1 MKRLLRY
8 MKGYEK
14 QCVLGPL
21 FKLLEALFE
30 LLVPLVV
37 ARIVDQGI
45 ANGDRGYVVQM
56 CLVMVALGVVG
67 LIMSVSAQY
76 FSAVA
81 AVGFSTRLR
90 HALMENIL
98 GLSYSQVDQLGSS
111 TMITRMTSDVN
122 QVQNGVNLTLRLL
135 LRSPFVVF
143 GAMVMAF
150 TIDFS
155 AALVFVG
162 VIPVLC
168 IIVFGLMII
177 TMPMYRRV
185 QVSLDG
191 VTSATRQ
198 NLSGV
203 RVLRAFCKEDTEVE
217 AFCGSTAKLT
227 QAQLIAGRVSALMNP
242 LTYVVINLAVVL
254 LVRVGAIQVENGILT
269 QGLVIALYNY
279 MSQILVEL
287 IKMANLI
294 ITISKSLACA
304 NRVAKVLELKS
315 SQENGTLDAGNLRG
329 EVEFRDVSAQY
340 AGAAN
345 PSLEHISFHA
355 RPGQTIGIIGGTGS
369 GKTTLVNLIP
379 RLYDALSGRVLL
391 DGVEAAQYDQNSL
404 RQVIG
409 LVPQKAVLF
418 KGTIRENL
426 RWGNP
431 DATDDELWAALETA
445 QAREVVKDKEGELN
459 APVEQ
464 GGVNFSGGQRQ
475 RLTIARAL
483 VRKPKILILDDSASA
498 LDYAT
503 DANLRMAIRKMENP
517 PTTFLVSQRAASV
530 RYADEILVLD
540 DGVLVGQGTHD
551 QLLESCSVY
560 QEIYYSQFPKEVRHH
575 A

>member
-1 MKRLLRY
+1 MKKLLRY
-8 MKGYEK
+8 LKGYEK
-14 QCVLGPL
+14 ECVLGPL

-30 LLVPLVV
+30 LFVPLVV

-45 ANGDRGYVVQM
+45 SNGDRGYVVQM
-56 CLVMVALGVVG
+56 CLVLVALGVVG
-67 LIMSVSAQY
+67 LLMSVSAQY

-90 HALMENIL
+90 HALMQNIL

-143 GAMVMAF
+143 GAMFMAF
-150 TIDFS
+150 TIDFD
-155 AALVFVG
+155 AALVFAG

-168 IIVFGLMII
+168 VIVFGLMLI

-185 QVSLDG
+185 QGALDS

-203 RVLRAFCKEDTEVE
+203 RVLRAFCKETDEVNG
-217 AFCGSTAKLT
+217 FCGKTEALTAS
-227 QAQLIAGRVSALMNP
+227 QLSAGRVSALMNP

-254 LVRVGAIQVENGILT
+254 LVRVGAIQVQNGILT

-304 NRVAKVLELKS
+304 NRVAAVLELKS
-315 SQENGTLDAGNLRG
+315 DQKPGTLDASGLKG
-329 EVEFRDVSAQY
+329 EVEFRDVAAQY
-340 AGAAN
+340 SGASN

-355 RPGQTIGIIGGTGS
+355 MPGQTIGIIGGTGS

-379 RLYDALSGRVLL
+379 RLYDALSGQVLL
-391 DGVEAAQYDQNSL
+391 DGVEVSRYDPETL
-404 RQVIG
+404 RKAVG

-418 KGTIRENL
+418 KGSIRENL

-431 DATDDELWAALETA
+431 DATDDQLWAALETA
-445 QAREVVKDKEGELN
+445 QAREVVKDKEGELD

-483 VRKPKILILDDSASA
+483 VRKPRILILDDSASA

-530 RYADEILVLD
+530 RFADEILVLD
-540 DGVLVGQGTHD
+540 DGELVGRGTHD
-551 QLLESCSVY
+551 QLLETCPVY
-560 QEIYYSQFPKEVRHH
+560 QEIYYSQFPKEVCTN

>member
-1 MKRLLRY
+1 MKQLLRY

-45 ANGDRGYVVQM
+45 AAGNRGYVVQM

-143 GAMVMAF
+143 GAMIMAF

-168 IIVFGLMII
+168 VIVFGLMLI

-217 AFCGSTAKLT
+217 FFCGSTAQLT

-254 LVRVGAIQVENGILT
+254 LVRVGAIQVESGILT

-315 SQENGTLDAGNLRG
+315 SQQPGSRGAENLRG
-329 EVEFRDVSAQY
+329 EVEFRDVTAQY
-340 AGAAN
+340 GGAAN

-355 RPGQTIGIIGGTGS
+355 QPGQTIGIIGGTGS

-379 RLYDALSGRVLL
+379 RLYDALSGQVLL
-391 DGVEAAQYDQNSL
+391 DGVEAAAYDPEAL
-404 RQVIG
+404 RQAIG

-426 RWGNP
+426 LWGNP
-431 DATDDELWAALETA
+431 EASDEELWAALETA

-503 DANLRMAIRKMENP
+503 DANLRMAIRRMENP

-540 DGVLVGQGTHD
+540 DGILVGQGTHD
-551 QLLESCSVY
+551 QLLETCPVY
-560 QEIYYSQFPKEVRHH
+560 QEIYYSQFPKEVRHD